1 MLARTQTASAT
12 YAQIQIS
19 EEVIVMKR
27 LLTLAVLG
35 TIALAPLGCSKKDQ
49 GTDSPD
55 EAAQQDADPMAELQ
69 GIPEQIQAELDLVL
83 QPINDVDVVVDQ
95 LTSIP
100 SRYGMNAADLAAMA
114 SAGFDGG
121 TVQFN
126 AEIDGDAKAEVEA
139 MLATIQGISVG
150 LKETPARA
158 KTAAAN
164 LAELGVKA
172 TGIVTKMTT
181 SINAKLANPLLKA
194 EKKAELQGELDLVTK
209 FDADIKASIGDAKAT
224 VMGVPK
230 LGAEALS
237 KLTAALAG
245 GASAG

>member
-1 MLARTQTASAT
+1 
-12 YAQIQIS
+12 
-19 EEVIVMKR
+19 MKR
-27 LLTLAVLG
+27 LLTFAVLG
-35 TIALAPLGCSKKDQ
+35 TLALAPVGCGKKDK

-55 EAAQQDADPMAELQ
+55 GAAQEDADPMVELQ
-69 GIPEQIQAELDLVL
+69 TIPEKIQAELDLVL
-83 QPINDVDVVVDQ
+83 QPITDIDVVVDQ

-100 SRYGMNAADLAAMA
+100 TRYGMNAADLTAMA
-114 SAGFDGG
+114 SASFDGG
-121 TVQFN
+121 TVEFK
-126 AEIDGDAKAEVEA
+126 AEVDGEAKAEIET
-139 MLATIQGISVG
+139 MIATIQGIAVG

-158 KTAAAN
+158 KTAAGN
-164 LAELGVKA
+164 LAELGIKA

-194 EKKAELQGELDLVTK
+194 EKKAELQGELDLVIK

-230 LGAEALS
+230 LGTEALG